1 MKKTLP
7 IFDPAA
13 FIRGLRLPFSAVGF
27 LWTNRG
33 LKRYAVLP
41 LIFNIVIYCLA
52 IAVFLYFLW
61 NWNVYHVEWEFLG
74 PVGRWLSAA
83 VNWLG
88 WLVKLAVAAVAL
100 AAAFF
105 TFTAVGMALASPLN
119 DILSEKAEMARLG
132 GSVKMAMPFR
142 FTTKA
147 ALLSIGDSLRN
158 LVKQLFF
165 TVIVLPFLLI
175 PVVGFV
181 PLFLVGGYF
190 AGFGF
195 LDSAMARNFLR
206 AKHKRVFSAAHF
218 WEIAGFGAAMQ
229 AMFAVPFLGMLL
241 MPVGVVAGT
250 LLYCGEDWETL
261 LAGAGLPNPPGF
273 IPPRKSADSA
283 TPPEKPS

>member
-1 MKKTLP
+1 VS
-7 IFDPAA
+7 A
-13 FIRGLRLPFSAVGF
+13 FIKGLRLPFSAAGF
-27 LWTNRG
+27 LLANRG
-33 LKRYAVLP
+33 LKRYAILP
-41 LIFNIVIYCLA
+41 LIFNILIYGLVIVL
-52 IAVFLYFLW
+52 FMHFLW
-61 NWNVYHVEWEFLG
+61 SWDIYHVSWDFLG

-88 WLVKLAVAAVAL
+88 WLVKLAMAAAAL

-105 TFTAVGMALASPLN
+105 TFTAVGMAVASPLN
-119 DILSEKAEMARLG
+119 DILSEKSEMVCLG
-132 GSVKMAMPFR
+132 GVEKMAMPFR
-142 FTTKA
+142 FTTRA
-147 ALLSIGDSLRN
+147 ALLSAGDSLRN

-206 AKHKRVFSAAHF
+206 PKHKRLFSDKRF
-218 WEIAGFGAAMQ
+218 WEIVGFGAAMQ
-229 AMFAVPFLGMLL
+229 ALFAVPFLGMLL

-250 LLYCGEDWETL
+250 LLYCGEDWEKL
-261 LAGAGLPNPPGF
+261 LADAHLPNPPGF
-273 IPPRKSADSA
+273 IPPRTTPFPASA
-283 TPPEKPS
+283 PEKPS